1 MRDNH
6 DEKKFS
12 DRMDLAIQDWLKERQ
27 KLIVLLCSIQD
38 DPAWNDDHVPTGTK
52 VQSFCQILM
61 DYVSAGHFEIYDAL
75 IREAER
81 CGQHQELAKAQ
92 ALHTRLQAST
102 DSALRFNDLFDD
114 EESCEDKVA
123 LAAGLSELGVALED
137 RFQIEDEM
145 LALLHHAPVVE
156 TV

>member
-1 MRDNH
+1 MRDSHN
-6 DEKKFS
+6 DNKFS
-12 DRMDLAIQDWLKERQ
+12 DRMDHVIQDWLKERQ

-38 DPAWNDDHVPTGTK
+38 DPSWHEDHVPTGTK
-52 VQSFCQILM
+52 VQSFCQTLM

-75 IREAER
+75 IHEAER
-81 CGQHQELAKAQ
+81 CGRLQDLEKAQ
-92 ALHTRLQAST
+92 LLHARLQTST

-123 LAAGLSELGVALED
+123 LAAGLSELGIALEE

-145 LALLHHAPVVE
+145 LALLHDHPVVE
-156 TV
+156 SV